1 MERMTIMEHVER
13 GKVAKKATIVGFLV
27 NLFLLLLKFI
37 IGIFANSA
45 ALISDAV
52 HTLSDLVGDIIVFIG
67 YRFTNKPADEKHNY
81 GHGKIETIVSTIISM
96 ILIYLGY
103 TILRNSVIVIY
114 NFFVHDIPI
123 VMPELIALIPVIV
136 SIIAKELM
144 FRYSFSIAKKIDSDT
159 MKANAWHQRSDAL
172 SSVAALIGIGLALLL
187 GEHFAVLDPIASFVV
202 SLLILKVG
210 YDIIK
215 TSIAQLTD
223 AALTQEDITKIDTII
238 QSVENIKSYG
248 NVKTRKIGYYISI
261 DVHIHLDPNLNVVE
275 AHDIASEL
283 EEKFYAEFGNA
294 TLVSVHIEP
303 EE

>member
-1 MERMTIMEHVER
+1 MTIMEQTLER
-13 GKVAKKATIVGFLV
+13 GKVARRATIIGFLV
-27 NLFLLLLKFI
+27 NLLLLLLKFL

-52 HTLSDLVGDIIVFIG
+52 HTLSDLVGDVIVFVG
-67 YRFTNKPADEKHNY
+67 YKFTNKPADDNHNY
-81 GHGKIETIVSTIISM
+81 GHGKIETIVSTIIAM

-114 NFFVHDIPI
+114 NFFIHDTPI
-123 VMPELIALIPVIV
+123 EMPELIALVPVII

-144 FRYSFSIAKKIDSDT
+144 FRYSLSIAKQIDSDT

-187 GEHFAVLDPIASFVV
+187 GKRFAVLDPIASFVV

-215 TSIAQLTD
+215 NSIAQLTD
-223 AALTQEDITKIDTII
+223 AALTQEEIAKIEEII
-238 QSVENIKSYG
+238 QSVADIKSYG
-248 NVKTRKIGYYISI
+248 NVKTRKIGYYISV
-261 DVHIHLDPNLNVVE
+261 DVHIHLDPQLNVVE

-283 EEKFYAEFGNA
+283 ENKLYAEFGNE